1 MPKKKFAK
9 KIYAPINCEGSTECS
24 KWSVDIQGSRNCIA
38 NIRGKTQLR
47 RIARP
52 RIRPR
57 PLQLDIFTII
67 LKEFNF
73 LCWLLFPQLNPI
85 PQITL
90 FIFCAKLS
98 PCLRRFL
105 SQVHYWSLTN
115 CSRKTREHLGEA
127 SLLRGGQPTYRHWR
141 GPAAG
146 EFAFTGLEINFM
158 EISPPQIFKIIPMKI
173 KLRGMMLGR

>member
-1 MPKKKFAK
+1 MRQETVRAAQNAASEVSIFKAAETASPTSEVNSTSE
-9 KIYAPINCEGSTECS
+9 NCSAMYPAAASATT
-24 KWSVDIQGSRNCIA
+24 VDIS
-38 NIRGKTQLR
+38 
-47 RIARP
+47 
-52 RIRPR
+52 
-57 PLQLDIFTII
+57 TII